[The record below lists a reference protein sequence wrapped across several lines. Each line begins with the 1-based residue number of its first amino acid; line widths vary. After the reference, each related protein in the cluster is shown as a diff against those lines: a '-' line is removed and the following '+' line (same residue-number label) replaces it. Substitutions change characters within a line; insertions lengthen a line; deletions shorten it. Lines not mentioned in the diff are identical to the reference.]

1 VNKDSVLLTV
11 LPTKAQLPLHLIR
24 HVNTLCQVLIVLSQ
38 KQAKFKQKFTCK
50 KKIHGKE
57 PYFGRINTDPIPY
70 QIATK
75 K

>member
-38 KQAKFKQKFTCK
+38 NKQNLNKNLLA